1 MNDIIHNIDMLKAIY
16 RPRKL
21 LPLLEKMIEPM
32 TISYI
37 CPHTPVCTDCTD
49 MILPSRVSI
58 EPNTENLKIILK
70 INYKYNNIYNIL
82 FDYYQIV
89 NTDYDKIK
97 TYYKISNI
105 VNDIRGYC
113 RRLLSN
119 NLSKFI
125 DMILLDKSYYKYII
139 DYIIG
144 TPDEYY
150 GFGYCDDDL
159 EIIYKYRRYLN
170 NTDINEHLI
179 NVFNDSLIDTYWDG
193 KNGNGYVNESH
204 ISVIKRKLFHMKKLK
219 LDMNKLDIPEVIN
232 NSRIITE
239 TNFNFIYNIGIMWKY
254 DKKVRNRLII

>member
-16 RPRKL
+16 RPHKL

-32 TISYI
+32 TRSYI

-49 MILPSRVSI
+49 MVLPSRVSI

-70 INYKYNNIYNIL
+70 INYTNNNILNL
-82 FDYYQIV
+82 YYKNQITV
-89 NTDYDKIK
+89 TGYDKMNK
-97 TYYKISNI
+97 YYKTMKM
-105 VNDIRGYC
+105 VEDIRTYC
-113 RRLLSN
+113 MSLLSN
-119 NLSKFI
+119 NLCKFI
-125 DMILLDKSYYKYII
+125 DMILLDKSYYKYIS
-139 DYIIG
+139 DYIID
-144 TPDEYY
+144 PNNYP

-179 NVFNDSLIDTYWDG
+179 NVFNDSLINTYWDG

-254 DKKVRNRLII
+254 DKKVKKRLIL